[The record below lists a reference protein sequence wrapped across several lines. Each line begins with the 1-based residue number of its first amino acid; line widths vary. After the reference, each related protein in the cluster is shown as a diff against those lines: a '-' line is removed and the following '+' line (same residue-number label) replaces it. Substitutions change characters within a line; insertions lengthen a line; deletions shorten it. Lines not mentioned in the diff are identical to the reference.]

1 MHCIYGQ
8 KERPALLERPRQSYG
23 IRLLKFVEVIC
34 SIIGVDVQYSITWAN
49 INNFTLLLNGCY
61 LSWVFPCF
69 PPHSVAF

>member
-34 SIIGVDVQYSITWAN
+34 SIIGVDVQYH
-49 INNFTLLLNGCY
+49 LGKY
-61 LSWVFPCF
+61 
-69 PPHSVAF
+69 